1 MLWLVG
7 WMRFNFYLASL
18 KGNKQRAM
26 IHTHS
31 VAAVRPSVI
40 QKNFGMNCRPICLW
54 ILSWNFIPHANC
66 CSLIHNVASF
76 DYSPA
81 NRLDTNRLAYKKK
94 KLLSQS
100 TCHRDKLFEFCSQQM
115 HKSRSIRAKHTHT
128 QARHKTSMHINI
140 QSINRV
146 TRSSSLVISH

>member
-94 KLLSQS
+94 NCYLRAHAIE
-100 TCHRDKLFEFCSQQM
+100 TNCSNSAPSKCTNHARFVQN
-115 HKSRSIRAKHTHT
+115 THT